1 MALVDDAISTVN
13 ATLLANL
20 TWLDGAY
27 GKIQRM
33 RHVDAKG
40 KETTFP
46 GAYTGTSANG
56 TNDYINVLPDQKLG
70 NYCYWEVS
78 DPVEYDNINRN
89 FSTSF
94 NFKISFWFDWR
105 DIFGDPAYKAASIE
119 QVKLIILNVLAAA
132 QYTRQVEAY
141 KVYEDANSIF
151 QNFTNQGYISSYDH
165 KQIKGQ
171 FLMKPYGGLAFSG
184 VIQSFMGCTYQDV
197 VVDIPQSL
205 IGRLPMNYSNSE
217 QLYLTE
223 QWYGEN
229 IYWRTWALSSGAN
242 DVELLTGLTD
252 SLVNV
257 IVKTEYRAVNTVNNA
272 RETGSVQLVDDGSGN
287 FGVFTPDFWTNI
299 FVTVYYTK

>member
-1 MALVDDAISTVN
+1 MLVDDAISTVN

-20 TWLDGAY
+20 TWLNGAY

-33 RHVDAKG
+33 RHIDAKG

-46 GAYTGTSANG
+46 GAYTGSIVNG
-56 TNDYINVLPDQKLG
+56 TNDYVNVLPDQKLG

-119 QVKLIILNVLAAA
+119 EVKKIILDVLAAA

-171 FLMKPYGGLAFSG
+171 FLMKPFGGLAFSG
-184 VIQSFMGCTYQDV
+184 TIQSFIGCTAP
-197 VVDIPQSL
+197 VDAVTIPPTL
-205 IGRLPMNYSNSE
+205 IGLLPLNYSNSE
-217 QLYLTE
+217 QLYPLE
-223 QWYGEN
+223 LWYGER
-229 IYWRTWALSSGAN
+229 IYWKTWNL
-242 DVELLTGLTD
+242 
-252 SLVNV
+252 
-257 IVKTEYRAVNTVNNA
+257 
-272 RETGSVQLVDDGSGN
+272 GSGN
-287 FGVFTPDFWTNI
+287 NALKELPGLTPANFIVKREWRATNAVTGAIDGGVPELVIDGGVYKVFCPDFWEDI
-299 FVTVYYTK
+299 FVTGYYLK

>member
-1 MALVDDAISTVN
+1 MLVDDAISTVN

-20 TWLDGAY
+20 TWLDNAF

-33 RHVDAKG
+33 RYKDATG

-46 GAYTGTSANG
+46 GAYTGSITNG
-56 TNDYINVLPDQKLG
+56 TNDYVNVLPDQRHG

-94 NFKISFWFDWR
+94 NFKISFWFDWK

-119 QVKLIILNVLAAA
+119 EVKLIILNVLAGA
-132 QYTRQVEAY
+132 QYTRQVETY

-165 KQIKGQ
+165 KQLQGQ
-171 FLMKPYGGLAFSG
+171 FLMKPFGGLAFSG
-184 VIQSFMGCTYQDV
+184 TIQSYLGCTNSEV
-197 VVDIPQSL
+197 TVSVPQSL
-205 IGRLPMNYSNSE
+205 IGRLPLNYSNSE
-217 QLYLTE
+217 QLYPLET
-223 QWYGEN
+223 WYGEA
-229 IYWRTWALSSGAN
+229 IYWRTWNLGSGIN
-242 DVELLTGLTD
+242 DIETLTGLTD
-252 SLVNV
+252 SLVGV
-257 IVKTEYRAVNTVNNA
+257 IVDTEYRAVNTVSNA
-272 RETGSVQLVDDGSGN
+272 RETGKVQLVDDGLGN

-299 FVTVYYTK
+299 FVTVKYTK

>member
-1 MALVDDAISTVN
+1 MALIDDAISTVN

-33 RHVDAKG
+33 RHKDATG
-40 KETTFP
+40 RETTFP
-46 GAYTGTSANG
+46 GAYTGTSANK
-56 TNDYINVLPDQKLG
+56 TNDYINVLPDEKLG

-78 DPVEYDNINRN
+78 DPVEYDNVNRN
-89 FSTSF
+89 FYTTF

-105 DIFGDPAYKAASIE
+105 DIFGDPDYKAASIE
-119 QVKLIILNVLAAA
+119 EIKLIILNVLAAA

-184 VIQSFMGCTYQDV
+184 VIQSFLGCTSHDV
-197 VVDIPQSL
+197 VVTIPPTL
-205 IGRLPMNYSNSE
+205 IGRLPLNYSNSE
-217 QLYLTE
+217 QLYPLET
-223 QWYGEN
+223 WYGEP
-229 IYWRTWALSSGAN
+229 IYWRTWNLGSGAN
-242 DVELLTGLTD
+242 IVELLTGLTD
-252 SLVNV
+252 SLVGV
-257 IVKTEYRAVNTVNNA
+257 IVDTEYRAVNTVNNA
-272 RETGSVQLVDDGSGN
+272 RETGKVQLVDDGSGN
-287 FGVFTPDFWTNI
+287 FGVFTPDFWTDI
-299 FVTVYYTK
+299 FVTAKYTK

>member
-1 MALVDDAISTVN
+1 MALVDDAISMVN

-20 TWLDGAY
+20 DWLDGAY

-33 RHVDAKG
+33 KKKDATG
-40 KETTFP
+40 REITFP

-119 QVKLIILNVLAAA
+119 EVKLIILNVLAAA

-165 KQIKGQ
+165 KQIKDN

-184 VIQSFMGCTYQDV
+184 VIQSMMTCTVSGVDV
-197 VVDIPQSL
+197 TIPPTL
-205 IGRLPMNYSNSE
+205 IGRLPLNYSNSE
-217 QLYLTE
+217 QLYPLET
-223 QWYGEN
+223 WYDEP
-229 IYWRTWALSSGAN
+229 IYWRTFGLSSGIN
-242 DVELLTGLTD
+242 DLETLTGLTM
-252 SLVNV
+252 VMP
-257 IVKTEYRAVNTVNNA
+257 VKTEYRALNTVNGNY
-272 RETGSVQLVDDGSGN
+272 ETGAVQLVNDGGAWK
-287 FGVFTPDFWTNI
+287 VFTPDFWTDI

>member
-1 MALVDDAISTVN
+1 MALVDDAISMVN

-20 TWLDGAY
+20 SWLDGAY

-33 RHVDAKG
+33 RGKDAKG
-40 KETTFP
+40 KERTFP
-46 GAYTGTSANG
+46 GAYTGTTVNG
-56 TNDYINVLPDQKLG
+56 TNDYINVLPDRKLG

-89 FSTSF
+89 FSSSF

-119 QVKLIILNVLAAA
+119 EVKLIILNVLAAA
-132 QYTRQVEAY
+132 QYTRQVEVY

-165 KQIKGQ
+165 KQIEGQ

-184 VIQSFMGCTYQDV
+184 VIQSFIGCTSDGV
-197 VVDIPQSL
+197 IVTIPPTL
-205 IGRLPMNYSNSE
+205 IGLLPLNYSNSE
-217 QLYLTE
+217 QLYSLET
-223 QWYGEN
+223 WYGEP
-229 IYWRTWALSSGAN
+229 IYWRTWNLGSGSN
-242 DVELLTGLTD
+242 GREELTGLTD
-252 SLVNV
+252 SLVGV
-257 IVKTEYRAVNTVNNA
+257 IVDTEYRAINTVTNA
-272 RETGSVQLVDDGSGN
+272 RETGKVLLEDDGSGN

-299 FVTVYYTK
+299 FVTVKYTK